1 MQGLQVITREILN
14 GRLYVSTVSRGT
26 EYCLM
31 RIGDAWGVQT
41 RRLALGR
48 HNFGGYKHFATLAD
62 VAAGCKVFGSEES
75 LTDLVFGVSF

>member
-1 MQGLQVITREILN
+1 MQGVQVIHREILN

-26 EYCLM
+26 AYCLM

-62 VAAGCKVFGSEES
+62 VAAGCKVFGTEES